1 MKFREFY
8 KSLMAG
14 KICIVVLLLA
24 LGIALSGCDGCT
36 GGGRRSSSRSDSQP
50 ITGARGYVKDVV
62 NGNTIVF
69 NTGLKVKLRGVL
81 PSEAGKRFLE
91 DNVKGKRVSLVADSH
106 DPVQTYKRGSRGPIN
121 AYVVV
126 NGDELLNSVNG
137 RMVRIGVAK
146 YDVTIRSDSV
156 FERLG
161 PEVVELT
168 SAELLAK
175 LNPAT
180 FSIMI
185 PGENKLGTGFYISS
199 KGIAVTN
206 AHVINEQ
213 NWCDARIVAFTRDGK
228 YDENNYRTVNRVLYS
243 GSDQDIATD
252 YTIFEVNM
260 NGFETAF
267 VPLAMKKEQD
277 GVKVFKLGC
286 QLGEPAHLAD
296 GLLSSTT
303 DGKITHSININHGD
317 SGSPLV
323 NVYGQAIGINQ
334 GGRLENELTG
344 SASAVNY
351 AVDIQTIRQWLEAH
365 PDSKE
370 GVLYGR

>member
-24 LGIALSGCDGCT
+24 LGVGLSGCDT
-36 GGGRRSSSRSDSQP
+36 GGGRRSSSRGDSQS

-213 NWCDARIVAFTRDGK
+213 NWRDARIVAFTRDGK

-296 GLLSSTT
+296 G
-303 DGKITHSININHGD
+303 
-317 SGSPLV
+317 
-323 NVYGQAIGINQ
+323 NQ